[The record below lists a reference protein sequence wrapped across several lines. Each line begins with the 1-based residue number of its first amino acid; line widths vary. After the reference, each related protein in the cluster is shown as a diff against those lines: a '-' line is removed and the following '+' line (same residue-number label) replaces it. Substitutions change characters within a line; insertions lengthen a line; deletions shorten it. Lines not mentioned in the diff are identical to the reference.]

1 MQTFA
6 DWNSQFESAF
16 EQISPERRIKPAAF
30 LSIIPEK
37 DEWEMFIEFIRQEW
51 RIGRIVN
58 YRFCFLTL
66 YAGVAFYNYDSG
78 NFWKPFAEAVGV
90 ESISPKQYN
99 KLNDYF
105 FFHLKEIG
113 LETLESSGGKAA
125 YVGTAIFQIGV
136 PLSFWQDFLKICEN
150 LWWKNNWQNFTNQ
163 EWEEFVTRKVG
174 PLQRLK
180 RFLLENPNTAR
191 RFIKEVHDVRELINS
206 GEIPIEEVLNLS
218 FLRPEH
224 FEEVPETAEFL
235 SPLNP
240 EKLFKNQFPIVF
252 DESNRQI
259 HLYLPPVKKDKLP
272 AVWKINDLE
281 IKADLYQQQI
291 ELNAH
296 AFQTKI
302 SLSLESEH
310 KPEKRKINGIESW
323 ALFDCENGFRVN
335 IERQSLPLKSYTVLS
350 LKPLENVILKGFD
363 DAAELINQTFEL
375 NDGSNVFIT
384 KLVPLEEKAK
394 VCFAYENEN
403 IERKFQSKGKV
414 NIFLLAGL
422 NEKAIQFRLFENTL
436 KEKTL
441 KTDALP
447 VPCLTLPIDLF
458 DENEVDLAEKFK
470 VLIDEQEVS
479 GKWQKTSFDNYNE
492 IYIWE
497 WNEETKVRKNKKLII
512 ECQGLGIKKEF
523 KIEVLQSKENLT
535 ECWNNFPDKYLPFI
549 LLAQPNFKSDKGTTF
564 DEMREIKEIIAPN
577 QRFVGL
583 GFFHFYEKYGIL
595 KGFGNRWQF
604 AKSKL
609 YLGGNEGESFLRY
622 CGNPCIFWQLI
633 RFLSD
638 KFPQFEFGQVEVF
651 SKKGELTHLYL
662 ALTYE
667 QKEICEK
674 YAKDYEQ
681 KCGIVLV
688 NEFWEELKWIR

>member
-1 MQTFA
+1 MRY
-6 DWNSQFESAF
+6 DVLNSQFESAF
-16 EQISPERRIKPAAF
+16 DSIPLEQRRKPAAL

-37 DEWEMFIEFIRQEW
+37 HEWEEYIEFIRQEW
-51 RIGRIVN
+51 RYGRIIEFP
-58 YRFCFLTL
+58 FCLITL
-66 YAGVAFYNYDSG
+66 YASVAFFAYESG
-78 NFWKPFAEAVGV
+78 DFWKPFEKTVNNK
-90 ESISPKQYN
+90 ISNSERKQ
-99 KLNDYF
+99 LHDSF
-105 FFHLKEIG
+105 FDSVKETG
-113 LETLESSGGKAA
+113 LEFLSSPERNDF
-125 YVGTAIFQIGV
+125 VGSAIFQIGV
-136 PLSFWQDFLKICEN
+136 PLTYWDDFLKICEN
-150 LWWKNNWQNFTNQ
+150 LWWKDNWQNFTNQ

-224 FEEVPETAEFL
+224 FEEVPETADFL

-240 EKLFKNQFPIVF
+240 EKLFKNQFQIVF
-252 DESNRQI
+252 DESNSKI
-259 HLYLPPVKKDKLP
+259 NLYLPPVKQEKLP

-291 ELNAH
+291 EINAH

-302 SLSLESEH
+302 LFQLESEH
-310 KPEKRKINGIESW
+310 KNEKRKINGIESW
-323 ALFDCENGFRVN
+323 ALFDEESGYRIN

-363 DAAELINQTFEL
+363 DDAELINQTFEL

-394 VCFAYENEN
+394 VCFAYESEN
-403 IERKFQSKGKV
+403 TELKFQSKGKV
-414 NIFLLAGL
+414 NIFLLAGR
-422 NEKAIQFRLFENTL
+422 NEKAMQFRLFENTL
-436 KEKTL
+436 KTNH
-441 KTDALP
+441 LP

-458 DENEVDLAEKFK
+458 EENEVDLAGKFK
-470 VLIDEQEVS
+470 VLIDEQETS
-479 GKWQKTSFDNYNE
+479 GKWQKTSSDNYNE

-512 ECQGLGIKKEF
+512 ECEGLGIKKEF
-523 KIEVLQSKENLT
+523 KIEVLQPKENLA

-583 GFFHFYEKYGIL
+583 GFFHFYEKFGIL
-595 KGFGNRWQF
+595 KGLGNRWQF
-604 AKSKL
+604 DKSKL
-609 YLGGNEGESFLRY
+609 YLGENEDGSFLRY
-622 CGNPCIFWQLI
+622 CGNPCVFWQLI
-633 RFLSD
+633 RFLSE

-662 ALTYE
+662 ALTKE
-667 QKEICEK
+667 QKEVCEK
-674 YAKDYEQ
+674 YANDYEL
-681 KCGIVLV
+681 KYGIVLV
-688 NEFWEELKWIR
+688 NEFWEEIKWIR